1 MENKLILYL
10 LNKFI
15 KKEYDNME
23 ISYLLIRKEPN
34 EKEMVK
40 CMAIDRN
47 DDENA
52 IEITMNE
59 EQIDISPIHD
69 WSFSIDDVFYD
80 LENGYKIVY
89 IPLETHYG
97 LWHGLNELQD
107 EIDHTEGMQI
117 YLQYC
122 LKNGITA
129 EVLSTLGNE
138 TIDIMYL
145 HKEVINGYEI
155 IHELSIEDNSTVIGY
170 NPDAHSKYVIW
181 STTKNRKYGYEL
193 GHYYI
198 DFEDTL
204 HDFES
209 RTNVLVK
216 RNYETIKRNIIH
228 EKELTYER

>member
-1 MENKLILYL
+1 MEKSELVLDMIKQIKNDYDKMEVSYILV
-10 LNKFI
+10 
-15 KKEYDNME
+15 KKESNK
-23 ISYLLIRKEPN
+23 SVV
-34 EKEMVK
+34 VK
-40 CMAIDRN
+40 CMAIDLEDLDFALLFIT
-47 DDENA
+47 DDDGTK
-52 IEITMNE
+52 IY
-59 EQIDISPIHD
+59 PIND
-69 WSFSIDDVFYD
+69 WSFSIDDIFND
-80 LENGYKIVY
+80 LENGYKIIY

-97 LWHGLNELQD
+97 IWHLLNELQD

-117 YLQYC
+117 YLQHC
-122 LKNGITA
+122 FKNGITA
-129 EVLSTLGNE
+129 DILSTLGNE
-138 TIDIMYL
+138 TIDIMHL

-198 DFEDTL
+198 DFEDAL

-228 EKELTYER
+228 EKEVTYER